1 MKLSLIHLAVLAAFC
16 SATLPTQAAL
26 LNEQQADPQA
36 EQQANPSVAA
46 TQAPAAPL
54 QAGERLSVY
63 LRRNG
68 LLPSVVN
75 NNATYLPGLVLQ
87 RAELQQQQSLART
100 QLLTSLSMHV
110 QKQTDVQADG
120 LASRQA
126 YAYARFVESLPAT
139 GRLVLSNVDA
149 DYLALN
155 PQLDPRLQPADT
167 IVVPALPASLVVV
180 NDTGPCAIDYVPGL
194 EAPAYVDQCAEQA
207 EGWQPNKQVDTVWL
221 VQPTGQ
227 VHELNIGVWNS
238 QVQIVP
244 MPGAWLLAPSRGGAL
259 STETAQQLADFLATQ
274 GAAQLPGLKAE
285 AADVVL
291 AAPLRD
297 LPVSSSTWGWVGLMQ
312 TPTARMRAAGSASF
326 TASRVEPYSRYSI
339 MLQPFDWLE
348 GGFRYTKITNRLF
361 GPEEFSGDQK
371 YLDKNIDAKLR
382 LWKESAYIPEVA
394 LGIND
399 VGGTAL
405 FASEYL
411 VASKRFGNFD
421 ASLGLGWGY
430 MGNTGDFANPLGVV
444 SSKFDNRPVTD
455 FGVGGELAADTYFRG
470 RTSLFGGVQWHTPWD
485 DLILKLEYE
494 GNNYQNEPL
503 ANPQEQSSRVNYGVV
518 YQFSDSIN
526 FHLGLERGN
535 TFSVAISLF
544 ENFSTFNT
552 PKLSDP
558 KPLPVTTGPR
568 PAQVDWKQTLQRV
581 QQQTD
586 WQVREVEQRG
596 SEVKLNVRNGDSAYY
611 TESLDRVSEVLHQDL
626 PENIKWFTMNYENN
640 GVDVGQHVVDRD
652 KFVTRRT
659 EYGLND
665 QAQEQVAIE
674 GYNFPYQAVHE
685 EPLERFTNKTALGYR
700 QVLGG
705 ADGFLYQFLLAN
717 DTRINFTKNT
727 WFEGRLAYRLVDN
740 FEKFQQRG
748 DSRLPQVRTNLREY
762 AVTSDFTIPNMALKH
777 MGKLADGHY
786 YGVYGGL
793 LEQMFAGVGGE
804 YLYHPMNGWFAL
816 GVDVNKVRQR
826 AFEQDFELQDYEVN
840 TGHVTAYVDTGF
852 EDILATVSVGQ
863 YLAGDKGVTLDFS
876 REFNNGVRMGAFA
889 TRTNVSAEDFGEGS
903 FDKGIYMTVPF
914 SAFFTKSIPGDAT
927 FLWRPLTRDGG
938 AKLNRGFSLYGQTEF
953 RNPKTLNYKP

>member
-1 MKLSLIHLAVLAAFC
+1 MKQSPIYLAVLAALC
-16 SATLPTQAAL
+16 SATVQAQTEATVNPTT
-26 LNEQQADPQA
+26 
-36 EQQANPSVAA
+36 A
-46 TQAPAAPL
+46 TTA

-68 LLPSVVN
+68 LVPGVAGT
-75 NNATYLPGLVLQ
+75 ATYLPGLVLQ
-87 RAELQQQQSLART
+87 RAELQQPQNLART
-100 QLLTSLSMHV
+100 QLLTSLLMHGNQQTSVYTQFV
-110 QKQTDVQADG
+110 QNLQ
-120 LASRQA
+120 
-126 YAYARFVESLPAT
+126 AT
-139 GRLVLSNVDA
+139 GRLVLPNVDA

-155 PQLDPRLQPADT
+155 QQLDPRLQPGDE
-167 IVVPALPASLVVV
+167 ILIPAQPNSLVVLGD
-180 NDTGPCAIDYVPGL
+180 NGPCQVAYQPGV
-194 EAPAYVDQCAEQA
+194 EAPAYITQCIKQ
-207 EGWQPNKQVDTVWL
+207 GTWWQPGKAVDTVWL

-227 VHELNIGVWNS
+227 VHKLKIGIWNQQA
-238 QVQIVP
+238 QVVP
-244 MPGAWLLAPSRGGAL
+244 MPGAWLLAPSRQSEL
-259 STETAQQLADFLATQ
+259 SSENAEQLASFLATQ
-274 GAAQLPGLKAE
+274 GVATIPTNPPGSTATKVKEIPEPQLLE
-285 AADVVL
+285 Q
-291 AAPLRD
+291 PLRN
-297 LPVSSSTWGWVGLMQ
+297 LPVTSSTWGWVGLLQ
-312 TPTARMRAAGSASF
+312 TPTARMRPAGSASF

-382 LWKESAYIPEVA
+382 LWEESAYIPEIAVG
-394 LGIND
+394 LND

-421 ASLGLGWGY
+421 TSLGLGWGY
-430 MGNTGDFANPLGVV
+430 MGNTGDFANPLGVI
-444 SSKFDNRPVTD
+444 SSKFDNRPATD

-470 RTSLFGGVQWHTPWD
+470 RASLFGGVQWHTPWD
-485 DLILKLEYE
+485 DLIFKLEYE

-503 ANPQEQSSRVNYGVV
+503 ANPQEQSSRVNYGMV
-518 YQFSDSIN
+518 YRYSDSIN
-526 FHLGLERGN
+526 FHLGMERGN
-535 TFSVAISLF
+535 TLSVGISLF

-552 PKLSDP
+552 PKVSDP

-568 PAQVDWKQTLQRV
+568 PQQVDWKQTLQRV
-581 QQQTD
+581 QQQTE
-586 WQVREVEQRG
+586 WQVGEVEQRG
-596 SEVKLNVRNGDSAYY
+596 SEVKLNVRNGNAAYY
-611 TESLDRVSEVLHQDL
+611 NESLERVSEVLHQDL
-626 PENIKWFTMNYENN
+626 PENVKWFTLNYENN
-640 GVDVGQHVVDRD
+640 GVDVGQHVIDRD
-652 KFVTRRT
+652 KFVIRRT
-659 EYGLND
+659 EYGLGENAAENGSE
-665 QAQEQVAIE
+665 QRGEQVAIE

-705 ADGFLYQFLLAN
+705 ADGYLFQFVLAN

-727 WFEGRLAYRLVDN
+727 WFEGRLSYRLVDN
-740 FEKFQQRG
+740 FDKFQQRG

-762 AVTSDFTIPNMALKH
+762 AIASNFTIPNMALNH

-804 YLYHPMNGWFAL
+804 YLYRPMNGRFAV
-816 GVDVNKVRQR
+816 GADVNKVRQR
-826 AFEQDFELQDYEVN
+826 AFEQDFDLQDYEVN

-914 SAFFTKSIPGDAT
+914 SAFFTKSIPGDAV
-927 FLWRPLTRDGG
+927 FLWRPITRDGG
-938 AKLNRGFSLYGQTEF
+938 AKLNRGFSLYGQTEV
-953 RNPKTLNYKP
+953 RNPKTLNYRPEPN

>member
-1 MKLSLIHLAVLAAFC
+1 MKQNLSHLAVLAALC
-16 SATLPTQAAL
+16 SLPVAGQATVVKNTS
-26 LNEQQADPQA
+26 E
-36 EQQANPSVAA
+36 V
-46 TQAPAAPL
+46 
-54 QAGERLSVY
+54 QAGERLSTY
-63 LRRNG
+63 LRRNKLVPGLADQTSVYIPG
-68 LLPSVVN
+68 LL
-75 NNATYLPGLVLQ
+75 
-87 RAELQQQQSLART
+87 LQQAALLQKQNLART
-100 QLLTSLSMHV
+100 QLLTSLLMQPNS
-110 QKQTDVQADG
+110 KAD
-120 LASRQA
+120 A
-126 YAYARFVESLPAT
+126 YSTLVGKLPPT
-139 GRLVLSNVDA
+139 GRLILPNVDA
-149 DYLALN
+149 DYLILN
-155 PQLDPRLQPADT
+155 PHLDPKLQPADT
-167 IVVPALPASLVVV
+167 VLVPALPRSLVVV
-180 NDTGPCAIDYVPGL
+180 GDNGPCTVDYVPGL
-194 EAPAYVDQCAEQA
+194 EAPAYVDQCVQKGAW
-207 EGWQPNKQVDTVWL
+207 WQLNKQVDTVWL

-227 VHELNIGVWNS
+227 VHELKIGLWNRQT
-238 QVQIVP
+238 QVVP
-244 MPGAWLLAPSRGGAL
+244 MPGAWLVAPANNSVLTPEIAP
-259 STETAQQLADFLATQ
+259 QLADFLATQ
-274 GAAQLPGLKAE
+274 GPARLPGSQAKSVENPAAE
-285 AADVVL
+285 
-291 AAPLRD
+291 PLRN
-297 LPVSSSTWGWVGLMQ
+297 LPVTSSSFGWVGLMQ
-312 TPTARMRAAGSASF
+312 TPTARMRPAGTASF

-382 LWKESAYIPEVA
+382 LWKESAYVPEIAVG
-394 LGIND
+394 LND

-421 ASLGLGWGY
+421 TSLGLGWGY
-430 MGNTGDFANPLGVV
+430 LGNTGDFANPLGII
-444 SSKFDNRPVTD
+444 SSKFDNRPATD

-470 RTSLFGGVQWHTPWD
+470 RASLFGGVQWHTPWD

-503 ANPQEQSSRVNYGVV
+503 ANPQEQSSRVNYGMV
-518 YQFSDSIN
+518 YRYSDSIN
-526 FHLGLERGN
+526 FHLGMERGN
-535 TFSVAISLF
+535 TLSVGISLF
-544 ENFSTFNT
+544 ENVSTLNT

-558 KPLPVTTGPR
+558 KPLLVTTGPR

-581 QQQTD
+581 QQQTE
-586 WQVREVEQRG
+586 WQVGEVEQRG
-596 SEVKLNVRNGDSAYY
+596 SEVKLNVRNGSAAYY
-611 TESLDRVSEVLHQDL
+611 NESLERVSEVLHQDL

-659 EYGLND
+659 EYGLGETSGENGSE
-665 QAQEQVAIE
+665 QRGEQVAIE
-674 GYNFPYQAVHE
+674 GYNFPYQPVHE

-705 ADGFLYQFLLAN
+705 ADGYLFQFVLAN
-717 DTRINFTKNT
+717 DTRINFTKNL

-762 AVTSDFTIPNMALKH
+762 AITSDFTIPNMALKH

-804 YLYHPMNGWFAL
+804 YLYRPMNGRFAV

-826 AFEQDFELQDYEVN
+826 AFEQDFDLQNYEVN
-840 TGHVTAYVDTGF
+840 TGHITAYVDTGV
-852 EDILATVSVGQ
+852 EDILATISVGQ
-863 YLAGDKGVTLDFS
+863 YLAGDKGITVDFS

-914 SAFFTKSIPGDAT
+914 SAFFTKSIPGDAN

-938 AKLNRGFSLYGQTEF
+938 AKLNRGFSLYGQTEV
-953 RNPKTLNYKP
+953 RNPKTLSYKPD

>member
-1 MKLSLIHLAVLAAFC
+1 MKQSPIYLAVLAALC
-16 SATLPTQAAL
+16 SATVQAQTEATVNPTT
-26 LNEQQADPQA
+26 
-36 EQQANPSVAA
+36 A
-46 TQAPAAPL
+46 TTA

-68 LLPSVVN
+68 LVPGVAGT
-75 NNATYLPGLVLQ
+75 ATYLPGLVLQ
-87 RAELQQQQSLART
+87 RAELQQPQNLART
-100 QLLTSLSMHV
+100 QLLTSLLMHGNQQTSVYTQFV
-110 QKQTDVQADG
+110 QNLQ
-120 LASRQA
+120 
-126 YAYARFVESLPAT
+126 AT
-139 GRLVLSNVDA
+139 GRLVLPNVDA

-155 PQLDPRLQPADT
+155 QQLDPRLQPGDE
-167 IVVPALPASLVVV
+167 ILIPAQPNSLVVLGD
-180 NDTGPCAIDYVPGL
+180 NGPCQVAYQPGV
-194 EAPAYVDQCAEQA
+194 EAPAYITQCIEQ
-207 EGWQPNKQVDTVWL
+207 GTWWQPGKAVDTVWL

-227 VHELNIGVWNS
+227 VHKLKIGIWNQQA
-238 QVQIVP
+238 QVVP
-244 MPGAWLLAPSRGGAL
+244 MPGAWLLAPSRQSEL
-259 STETAQQLADFLATQ
+259 SSENAEQLASFLATQ
-274 GAAQLPGLKAE
+274 GVATIPTNPPGSTATKVKEIPEPQLLE
-285 AADVVL
+285 Q
-291 AAPLRD
+291 PLRN
-297 LPVSSSTWGWVGLMQ
+297 LPVTSSTWGWVGLLQ
-312 TPTARMRAAGSASF
+312 TPTARMRPAGSASF

-382 LWKESAYIPEVA
+382 LWEESAYIPEIAVG
-394 LGIND
+394 LND

-421 ASLGLGWGY
+421 TSLGLGWGY
-430 MGNTGDFANPLGVV
+430 MGNTGDFANPLGVI
-444 SSKFDNRPVTD
+444 SSKFDNRPANNV
-455 FGVGGELAADTYFRG
+455 GVGGELAADTYFRG
-470 RTSLFGGVQWHTPWD
+470 RASLFGGVQWHTPWD
-485 DLILKLEYE
+485 DLIFKLEYE

-503 ANPQEQSSRVNYGVV
+503 ANPQEQSSRVNYGMV
-518 YQFSDSIN
+518 YRYSDSIN
-526 FHLGLERGN
+526 FHLGMERGN
-535 TFSVAISLF
+535 TLSVGISLF

-552 PKLSDP
+552 PKVSDP

-568 PAQVDWKQTLQRV
+568 PQQVDWKQTLQRV
-581 QQQTD
+581 QQQTE
-586 WQVREVEQRG
+586 WQVGEVEQRG
-596 SEVKLNVRNGDSAYY
+596 SEVKLNVRNGNAAYY
-611 TESLDRVSEVLHQDL
+611 NESLERVSEVLHQDL
-626 PENIKWFTMNYENN
+626 PENVKWFTLNYENN
-640 GVDVGQHVVDRD
+640 GVDVGQHVIDRD
-652 KFVTRRT
+652 KFVIRRT
-659 EYGLND
+659 EYGLGENAAENGSE
-665 QAQEQVAIE
+665 QRGEQVAIE

-705 ADGFLYQFLLAN
+705 ADGYLFQFVLAN

-727 WFEGRLAYRLVDN
+727 WFEGRLSYRLVDN
-740 FEKFQQRG
+740 FDKFQQRG

-762 AVTSDFTIPNMALKH
+762 AIASNFTIPNMALNH

-804 YLYHPMNGWFAL
+804 YLYRPMNGRFAV

-826 AFEQDFELQDYEVN
+826 AFEQDFDLQDYEVN

-914 SAFFTKSIPGDAT
+914 SAFFTKSIPGDAV
-927 FLWRPLTRDGG
+927 FLWRPITRDGG
-938 AKLNRGFSLYGQTEF
+938 AKLNRGFSLYGQTEV
-953 RNPKTLNYKP
+953 RNSKTLRYRAGSDFE